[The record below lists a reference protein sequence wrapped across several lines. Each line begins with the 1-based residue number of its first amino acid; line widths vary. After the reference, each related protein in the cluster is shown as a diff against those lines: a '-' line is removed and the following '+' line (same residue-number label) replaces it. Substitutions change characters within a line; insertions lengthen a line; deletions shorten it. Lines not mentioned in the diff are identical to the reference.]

1 MEITMKG
8 LVYNGNEVLEWKEVE
23 DVLPKD
29 NEVKIK
35 VKAAGICGSD
45 VHGYQGITGRRIPP
59 MIMGH
64 EFSGVICEIGS
75 DVDTLKPGDRVAP
88 FPMDYCG
95 ECMSCQKGN
104 VQFCPDKKQFGV
116 LTVNGAFAEYICVPA
131 KVCYKLNDSVSFSAA
146 STIEPLAVAYRG
158 VEHAGDIEG
167 KNVLVVGSG
176 TIGLMLVACVK
187 VKNPARIFVTDLSNT
202 RLDVAKK
209 MGADITVNPSD
220 SDVKK
225 IILANTNGHG
235 VDVSFEAVGV
245 TPACVQSLE
254 NLRIG
259 GRSVW
264 LGQGKKIVEIGM
276 LDIVTRELTVS
287 GSFTY
292 GLDAFKSAVDML
304 NHGKIDVEPLIS
316 EEVPMSQGAE
326 WFEKLK
332 RPEGLVKVILRDEE

>member
-1 MEITMKG
+1 MKG
-8 LVYNGNEVLEWKEVE
+8 LVYHGDEVLKWEEVQ
-23 DVLPKD
+23 DVTPKK
-29 NEVKIK
+29 NEVKIR

-64 EFSGVICEIGS
+64 EFSGIVCEVGS
-75 DVDTLKPGDRVAP
+75 DVATLKPGDRVVP

-95 ECMSCQKGN
+95 GCVTCQKGD

-116 LTVNGAFAEYICVPA
+116 LTVDGAFAEYICVPA
-131 KVCYKLNDSVSFSAA
+131 KVCYKLNDSVSFSAG

-158 VEHAGDIEG
+158 VKHAGDIEG

-176 TIGLMLVACVK
+176 TIGLMLVACAK
-187 VKNPARIFVTDLSNT
+187 VKNPARIFVTDLSDT
-202 RLDVAKK
+202 RLNVAER
-209 MGADITVNPSD
+209 MGADITINPSA
-220 SDVKK
+220 SGVKEV
-225 IILANTNGHG
+225 IMANTGGQG

-259 GRSVW
+259 GQAIW
-264 LGQGKKIVEIGM
+264 LGQGKKTVEIGM
-276 LDIVTRELTVS
+276 LDIVTRELSVS

-292 GLDAFKSAVDML
+292 GIEDFKSAVDML
-304 NHGKIDVEPLIS
+304 NSGSIDPEPIIS
-316 EEVPMSQGAE
+316 KEVPMEQAAQ

-332 RPEGLVKVILRDEE
+332 RPVELVKVILKEEE

>member
-1 MEITMKG
+1 MKG
-8 LVYNGNEVLEWKEVE
+8 LVYHGNELLKWE
-23 DVLPKD
+23 DVPDVEPKS
-29 NEVKIK
+29 NEVKIR

-64 EFSGVICEIGS
+64 EFSGVVCEVGS
-75 DVDTLKPGDRVAP
+75 DVATLKPGDRVVP

-95 ECMSCQKGN
+95 ECVTCQKGD

-116 LTVNGAFAEYICVPA
+116 LTVDGAFAEYISVPA
-131 KVCYKLNDSVSFSAA
+131 KVCYKLTDSVSFSAG

-176 TIGLMLVACVK
+176 TIGLMLVACAK
-187 VKNPARIFVTDLSNT
+187 VKNPARIFVTDLSDT
-202 RLDVAKK
+202 RLNVAER
-209 MGADITVNPSD
+209 MGADITINPSA
-220 SDVKK
+220 SEVKEA
-225 IILANTNGHG
+225 IMANTGGQG

-259 GRSVW
+259 GQAIW
-264 LGQGKKIVEIGM
+264 LGQGKKTVEIGM
-276 LDIVTRELTVS
+276 LDIVTRELSIS

-304 NHGKIDVEPLIS
+304 NRGKIDVAPLIS
-316 EEVPMSQGAE
+316 REVPMNQGAE

-332 RPEGLVKVILRDEE
+332 KPEELVKVILKEEE

>member
-1 MEITMKG
+1 MKG
-8 LVYNGNEVLEWKEVE
+8 LVYHGNEVLKWEEVQN
-23 DVLPKD
+23 VTPKD
-29 NEVKIK
+29 NEVKIT

-45 VHGYQGITGRRIPP
+45 VHGYQGITGRRTPP

-64 EFSGVICEIGS
+64 EFSGIVCEVGS
-75 DVDTLKPGDRVAP
+75 GVDTLKPGDRVTA

-95 ECMSCQKGN
+95 ACVSCQKGA
-104 VQFCPDKKQFGV
+104 VQFCPNKRQFGV

-131 KVCYKLNDSVSFSAA
+131 KVCYKLNDSVSFSAG

-167 KNVLVVGSG
+167 KNILVVGSG
-176 TIGLMLVACVK
+176 TIGLMLVACAK

-202 RLDVAKK
+202 RLEVAQK
-209 MGADITVNPSD
+209 MGADITINPSE
-220 SDVKK
+220 SDVKEVV
-225 IILANTNGHG
+225 LADTDGRG
-235 VDVSFEAVGV
+235 VDVSFEAVGI
-245 TPACVQSLE
+245 TAACVQSLE

-264 LGQGKKIVEIGM
+264 LGQGKKTVEIGM
-276 LDIVTRELTVS
+276 LDIVTRELSIS

-304 NHGKIDVEPLIS
+304 NQGDIDVVPVIS
-316 EEVPMSQGAE
+316 KEVPMNQGAE

-332 RPEGLVKVILRDEE
+332 KPEELVKVILRGEEA

>member
-1 MEITMKG
+1 MKG
-8 LVYNGNEVLEWKEVE
+8 LVYHGEEVLKWEDVE
-23 DVLPKD
+23 DVSPKK

-35 VKAAGICGSD
+35 VMAAGICGSD

-64 EFSGVICEIGS
+64 EFSGVVREVGS

-95 ECMSCQKGN
+95 TCISCQKGD

-116 LTVNGAFAEYICVPA
+116 LTVDGAFAEYICVPA
-131 KVCYKLNDSVSFSAA
+131 KVCYKLSERVSFSAG

-158 VEHAGDIEG
+158 VQHAGDIEG
-167 KNVLVVGSG
+167 KNILIVGSG

-187 VKNPARIFVTDLSNT
+187 VKNPAKIIVTDLSKT
-202 RLDVAKK
+202 RLDVAQK
-209 MGADITVNPSD
+209 MGADITVNPSE
-220 SDVKK
+220 SDIKEA
-225 IILANTNGHG
+225 IQANTDGHG
-235 VDVSFEAVGV
+235 VDVSFEAVGI

-259 GRSVW
+259 GTSVW
-264 LGQGKKIVEIGM
+264 LGQGKKTVEIGM
-276 LDIVTRELTVS
+276 LDIVTRELNVS

-304 NHGKIDVEPLIS
+304 NQGKIDVGPIIS
-316 EEVPMSQGAE
+316 KEAPMDQGAE

-332 RPEGLVKVILRDEE
+332 KPDELVKVILKGEAEQ

>member
-1 MEITMKG
+1 MKG
-8 LVYNGNEVLEWKEVE
+8 LVYHGEEVLKWE
-23 DVLPKD
+23 DVENVSPGD
-29 NEVKIK
+29 HEVKIM

-64 EFSGVICEIGS
+64 EFSGAVCEVGS
-75 DVDTLKPGDRVAP
+75 GVDTLKPGDRVTS

-95 ECMSCQKGN
+95 ECASCQKGD
-104 VQFCPDKKQFGV
+104 VQFCPDKRQFGV

-131 KVCYKLNDSVSFSAA
+131 KVCYKLNDSVSFSAG

-176 TIGLMLVACVK
+176 TIGLMLVACAK
-187 VKNPARIFVTDLSNT
+187 LKNPARIFVTDLSNT

-209 MGADITVNPSD
+209 MGADITVNPSE
-220 SDVKK
+220 SDVKQ
-225 IILANTNGHG
+225 IVLANTDGRG
-235 VDVSFEAVGV
+235 VDVSFEAVGI

-276 LDIVTRELTVS
+276 LDIVTRELNIS

-304 NHGKIDVEPLIS
+304 NRGDIDVDPVIS
-316 EEVPMSQGAE
+316 REVPMSQGAE

-332 RPEGLVKVILRDEE
+332 KPEELVKVILRAEEV